1 MSAPV
6 PLRRDFG
13 GSQLR
18 GLAKKAKDI
27 SQRHAG
33 RINPEPAIINLD
45 HLLECLIDS
54 PAQSLSRAES
64 TRQL

>member
-18 GLAKKAKDI
+18 GLAKGER